1 MRRYFTLKTARE
13 ALLMVRLKLASLMIL
28 KGWLESARE
37 EVARLEERVKLMGG
51 VNLDVRAAKK
61 VFQQA
66 REAERDFREGL
77 ESLREMGVLVR
88 DLEAGIV
95 DFPALSRGRE
105 VMLCWRRGEEDILWW
120 HGANEGFA
128 GRKPVDAEF
137 EASLEC

>member
-28 KGWLESARE
+28 KGWLESARD
-37 EVARLEERVKLMGG
+37 EVARLEEHVKLMGG
-51 VNLDVRAAKK
+51 VNLDVRAAKE

-77 ESLREMGVLVR
+77 ESLRKMGVLVR

-105 VMLCWRRGEEDILWW
+105 VMLCWSRGEEDILWW
-120 HGANEGFA
+120 HGANEGIA
-128 GRKPVDAEF
+128 GRRPVDAEF